1 MKKRIYSR
9 EFYKAVI
16 NNLSQEVDTQTMINA
31 VSMATLLLP
40 KERLYEE
47 VEVPDGDSKTRF
59 EEVDRLIQRLP
70 KRSKLAG
77 NEDLVPLADTTV
89 STPLY
94 DLADLA
100 KKARVNALAA
110 RAWLLA
116 QGISPTGYGNNQTGE
131 LVAGYDKSILDKLM
145 RHAWEISNGKNGA
158 ND

>member
-1 MKKRIYSR
+1 
-9 EFYKAVI
+9 
-16 NNLSQEVDTQTMINA
+16 MINA
-31 VSMATLLLP
+31 VSLATLLLP

-47 VEVPDGDSKTRF
+47 VEVPDSDSETRF
-59 EEVDRLIQRLP
+59 EEVDQLVKRLP

-77 NEDLVPLADTTV
+77 DEKLVPLSDTTV

-110 RAWLLA
+110 RTWLLA
-116 QGISPTGYGNNQTGE
+116 QGISPTGYGNNRTGE

-145 RHAWEISNGKNGA
+145 RHAWEISNGKNGV
-158 ND
+158 DD